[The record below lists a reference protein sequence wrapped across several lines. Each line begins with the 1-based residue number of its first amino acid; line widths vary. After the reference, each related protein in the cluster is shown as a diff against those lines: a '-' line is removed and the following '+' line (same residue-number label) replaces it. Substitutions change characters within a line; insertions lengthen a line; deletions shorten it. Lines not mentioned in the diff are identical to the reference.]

1 MLAYFEYLAASVMTI
16 VAVWRAPAVRYGD
29 AHRRALWGGYA
40 GFAAALWLST
50 GTVMDAVE
58 HIPVVDLDALLKHFA
73 STSAILAALTYVA
86 TSYGKTSAPV
96 VPRHVAV
103 SRWIAR
109 VAYKVGMVGV
119 SLLTVLFFTLV
130 DRETTSTDFVADHA
144 GESGA
149 AVYMTLFYFFP
160 LVTTA
165 VCGYQWTRAS
175 RRAESTSMRIG
186 LTLMAIAMWMGLIYV
201 AARITLIWAA
211 VIDPLAPDTL
221 DAAVTGTALWMN
233 ALFLIV
239 AVGASIPTTQAAAGR
254 WRTWRALFRL
264 YPLWRDLM
272 DAFPGTSLYPP
283 RSRLRECT
291 RSHSTFDVR
300 LDRWTQDIADA
311 ADKLRYVV
319 PPELLFA
326 AEEAAASHPD
336 PEPAAEAY
344 WIKAGVEAAATRE
357 PSDRPRGPL
366 QSKPFIDAAAEAAWL
381 IRVRTAYSEITTAQA
396 RRLLTHAEDGLK
408 V

>member
-1 MLAYFEYLAASVMTI
+1 MLTHFEYLAASVMTI
-16 VAVWRAPAVRYGD
+16 VAVWRVPAVRYGD

-50 GTVMDAVE
+50 GAVMEAVE
-58 HIPVVDLDALLKHFA
+58 HITVIDLDALLKHFA
-73 STSAILAALTYVA
+73 STSAILAALKYVA

-119 SLLTVLFFTLV
+119 TLLTVLFFTVV
-130 DRETTSTDFVADHA
+130 DRKTPSADFVADHA

-175 RRAESTSMRIG
+175 RRAESSSMRVG
-186 LTLMAIAMWMGLIYV
+186 LTLMAISMWMGLIYV
-201 AARITLIWAA
+201 AARIALIWVA
-211 VIDPLAPDTL
+211 VIAPLAPDIV
-221 DAAVTGTALWMN
+221 DAAVIGTALWMN

-254 WRTWRALFRL
+254 WRTWRALYHL

-291 RSHSTFDVR
+291 RSHSTFDVH

-311 ADKLRYVV
+311 TDKLRYVA
-319 PPELLFA
+319 PAELLLV
-326 AEEAAASHPD
+326 AEEAASSHPD
-336 PEPAAEAY
+336 PAPAAEAL
-344 WIKAGVEAAATRE
+344 WIKAGVLAAATTK
-357 PSDRPRGPL
+357 PSHRPRGPL
-366 QSKPFIDAAAEAAWL
+366 QTKPFIDTTAEAAWL
-381 IRVRTAYSEITTAQA
+381 VRVRKAYSEITTTQA
-396 RRLLTHAEDGLK
+396 RRLLARAEEELTA
-408 V
+408 